1 MRGFLRKGVDT
12 ALGVAVAG
20 YRQIRSRAD
29 DYAETGRASR
39 AEMQDRLAEE
49 TEEWRETGR
58 DQAARIEELVR
69 GELER
74 AFQGAQL
81 VTRQDYE
88 AMERDIAALRARIG
102 ELEAQIQRLRGEGAE

>member
-1 MRGFLRKGVDT
+1 MRRFLRKGVDT
-12 ALGVAVAG
+12 ALGIAVSG
-20 YRQIRSRAD
+20 YRQVRNRAD
-29 DYAETGRASR
+29 ELAETGEASR
-39 AEMQDRLAEE
+39 AKMRDQLAEE

-81 VTRQDYE
+81 VTRQDYD
-88 AMERDIAALRARIG
+88 AMEREIAGLRARIG
-102 ELEAQIQRLRGEGAE
+102 ELESQIRQLREEGPT